1 MLWRKQG
8 RRDSRSASFHVE
20 VAQDSKGSSHGDSI
34 EGLRDSLCT
43 PRRPHLQPGDSR
55 YCRL

>member
-8 RRDSRSASFHVE
+8 RRDSRSASVHVE

-34 EGLRDSLCT
+34 EGLLDSLCT
-43 PRRPHLQPGDSR
+43 PHLQPGDSR